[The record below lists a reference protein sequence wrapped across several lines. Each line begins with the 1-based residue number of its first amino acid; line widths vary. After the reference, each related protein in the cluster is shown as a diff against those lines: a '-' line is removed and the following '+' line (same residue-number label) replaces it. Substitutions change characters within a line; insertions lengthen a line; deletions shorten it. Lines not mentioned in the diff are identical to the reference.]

1 MEKKVKPLIKSCLKI
16 TAFHPWLLCCYGTA
30 ESSIRLSGAT
40 KGGDGALMT
49 LISKPGLGWKLVH
62 VQINWRSPSMTENY
76 MWPKSHTALYK
87 SCARSHVVSWSH
99 TCILSHEWTNTPGA
113 HCIISVHVALCS
125 WYDFSMSLLC
135 ENSPCQQL
143 EQCMRSYTY
152 VSVQRH
158 AETPQGRHLGDI
170 SNMFM
175 HFIRSALQQW
185 IGCK

>member
-1 MEKKVKPLIKSCLKI
+1 MVHWWPWFQNQDWVESWCMCRSIGDHQAWQRI
-16 TAFHPWLLCCYGTA
+16 TCGRRAIQRFTSFMITH
-30 ESSIRLSGAT
+30 
-40 KGGDGALMT
+40 
-49 LISKPGLGWKLVH
+49 VH
-62 VQINWRSPSMTENY
+62 TFAWMNQHTWR
-76 MWPKSHTALYK
+76 ALYNY
-87 SCARSHVVSWSH
+87 C
-99 TCILSHEWTNTPGA
+99 
-113 HCIISVHVALCS
+113 VHVALCS
-125 WYDFSMSLLC
+125 WYGFSMSLLC

-158 AETPQGRHLGDI
+158 AEPPQGRHLGDI